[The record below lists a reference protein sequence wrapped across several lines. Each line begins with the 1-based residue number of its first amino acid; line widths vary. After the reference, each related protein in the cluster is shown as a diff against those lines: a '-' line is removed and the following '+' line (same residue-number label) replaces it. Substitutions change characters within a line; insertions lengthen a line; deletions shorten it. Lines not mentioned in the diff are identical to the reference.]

1 MESFLAKVF
10 RKISGVVDVQ
20 ENGKRLG
27 TDHGADLIVTTST
40 SLGQLQL
47 ENRVIVQVKSYEGSH
62 YDFEAIK
69 QVKTGINQYS
79 GTAGTVITTA
89 KKTKEFENAVHRV
102 FNELGFPVDLLA
114 FDDVAKFVTKHAPEL
129 VFNLCKIS

>member
-20 ENGKRLG
+20 ENCKRLG

-69 QVKTGINQYS
+69 QVKMGINQYS
-79 GTAGTVITTA
+79 GTAGMVITTA
-89 KKTKEFENAVHRV
+89 KKTKELENAVAQS
-102 FNELGFPVDLLA
+102 F
-114 FDDVAKFVTKHAPEL
+114 
-129 VFNLCKIS
+129 